1 MSFIIKNIIFYLIR
15 FYKLCISPLL
25 GVNCRYF
32 PSCSDYLQESIIQ
45 YGIIK
50 GIFLGFKRV
59 LRCNPWGGCGHDP
72 VKINRKNVKI

>member
-15 FYKLCISPLL
+15 CYKLCISPIL
-25 GVNCRYF
+25 GVNCRYL
-32 PSCSDYLQESIIQ
+32 PTCSEYLYESIIQ

-50 GIFLGFKRV
+50 GIFLGVKRL

-72 VKINRKNVKI
+72 VKINRKNV